1 MVVRNNTLPLAWREP
16 PFSELEK
23 TQRAKLFRALKL
35 ARRFE
40 RLARPRKTGKIGDE
54 DILRLVTY
62 AHLIRSIQLCKGI
75 LDLKENPI
83 EYVLLRTISE
93 AFVNIRFIL
102 LDPAQAVTRA
112 RNFYD
117 FAEVNR
123 LRLLLEIARRFPHIP
138 LRGQEENLKKR
149 LKKYRPRFLHKR
161 SDNSTYWDWER
172 LDLVSRVEN
181 IGKTMKSSNKD
192 KKKFKSIVALYQETN
207 PYVHSGMLSLKDSID
222 RGGGGEAIRPKL
234 RARHSKIGVPFV
246 AASLLLELMT
256 SVRDSLN
263 VHAYDNEI
271 RTLGDNFQQFL
282 KENQL

>member
-1 MVVRNNTLPLAWREP
+1 MV
-16 PFSELEK
+16 
-23 TQRAKLFRALKL
+23 
-35 ARRFE
+35 
-40 RLARPRKTGKIGDE
+40 
-54 DILRLVTY
+54 
-62 AHLIRSIQLCKGI
+62 
-75 LDLKENPI
+75 
-83 EYVLLRTISE
+83 
-93 AFVNIRFIL
+93 
-102 LDPAQAVTRA
+102 
-112 RNFYD
+112 
-117 FAEVNR
+117 
-123 LRLLLEIARRFPHIP
+123 
-138 LRGQEENLKKR
+138 
-149 LKKYRPRFLHKR
+149 HKR

-181 IGKTMKSSNKD
+181 IGKRMKSSKED
-192 KKKFKSIVALYQETN
+192 KNKFKRIVTLYQETN

-271 RTLGDNFQQFL
+271 RTLGDSFQQFL